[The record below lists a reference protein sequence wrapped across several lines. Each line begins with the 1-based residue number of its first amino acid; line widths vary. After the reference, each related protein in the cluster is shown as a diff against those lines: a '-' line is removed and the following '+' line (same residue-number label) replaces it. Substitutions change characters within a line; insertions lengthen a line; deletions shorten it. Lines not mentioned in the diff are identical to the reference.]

1 MAILNIISRH
11 ATEAAFLWLLRSMAV
26 NQPHYSLKDLARLDD
41 RLEAHLDGLRIAG
54 DEGWDICKGELSFN
68 EPGEIFTAAVLA
80 FESKKDERI
89 REVLNKA
96 LQSPD
101 LLKSVISALGWIKY
115 KDVMEY
121 IGQFW
126 FESEPLLQLIGIA
139 ASAVHRM
146 DPPDEVLLDS
156 LKNADLQLKLRA
168 LKAAGELGKVNMLP
182 YLQNGFRDEIPLISY
197 YAAKSAVL
205 LGNQNAPYLLKEM
218 LDKLEKPY
226 AEDALRLGI
235 RKMNLSYAHSWTNEL
250 KEKPAQLRLAV
261 ISAGAAGDPAEIPW
275 IMEMMKNGQIARIA
289 GESFSMI
296 TGADLA
302 YENLDKSLPEELN
315 NGPTEDPEDE
325 NTELDADENLPMPD
339 PEIVNKWWDS
349 NKSRF
354 KNGTRYLAGVPVAS
368 ETMRQVLITGYQRQ
382 RTQAALELAML
393 SPGEK
398 LFNTKAPGPKQK
410 YELSVK

>member
-1 MAILNIISRH
+1 VRKIH
-11 ATEAAFLWLLRSMAV
+11 
-26 NQPHYSLKDLARLDD
+26 D
-41 RLEAHLDGLRIAG
+41 RL
-54 DEGWDICKGELSFN
+54 
-68 EPGEIFTAAVLA
+68 
-80 FESKKDERI
+80 KKDERI

-182 YLQNGFRDEIPLISY
+182 YLQNGFRDEIPLISF

-289 GESFSMI
+289 GESFSMV

-325 NTELDADENLPMPD
+325 NTELDPDENLPMPD
-339 PEIVNKWWDS
+339 PEIVKKWWDS

-354 KNGTRYLAGVPVAS
+354 KNGTRYLAGEPVAS

-393 SPGEK
+393 SPGGK

>member
-1 MAILNIISRH
+1 
-11 ATEAAFLWLLRSMAV
+11 
-26 NQPHYSLKDLARLDD
+26 
-41 RLEAHLDGLRIAG
+41 
-54 DEGWDICKGELSFN
+54 
-68 EPGEIFTAAVLA
+68 
-80 FESKKDERI
+80 
-89 REVLNKA
+89 
-96 LQSPD
+96 
-101 LLKSVISALGWIKY
+101 
-115 KDVMEY
+115 
-121 IGQFW
+121 
-126 FESEPLLQLIGIA
+126 
-139 ASAVHRM
+139 
-146 DPPDEVLLDS
+146 LLDS

-315 NGPTEDPEDE
+315 NSPTEDPEDE
-325 NTELDADENLPMPD
+325 NTELDPDENLPMPD

>member
-393 SPGEK
+393 RPGEK

>member
-182 YLQNGFRDEIPLISY
+182 YLQNGFRDEIPLISF

-325 NTELDADENLPMPD
+325 NTELDPDENLPMPD
-339 PEIVNKWWDS
+339 PEIVKKWWDS